1 MDFMYYY
8 DNSGVLRGEVPLL
21 GYRSNRLIFDDNFMY
36 YSISEKKM
44 AQVNRLGQVT
54 KVYSLGDYSLQHD
67 YVFDENGNM
76 LILATDTTRDSVED
90 IVLKLDVNSGEVT
103 KVLDLG
109 DLLGDYKKTCVK
121 NSSDELDWMHIN
133 TIQYMGNGSVLLS
146 SRETSTI
153 IKVDN
158 LYDEPSIA
166 YMIGE
171 KDFWK
176 IHPT

>member
-1 MDFMYYY
+1 MSAA
-8 DNSGVLRGEVPLL
+8 SGLQKPQAA
-21 GYRSNRLIFDDNFMY
+21 FDDNSMY

-54 KVYSLGDYSLQHD
+54 KVYNLGDYSLHHD

-76 LILATDTTRDSVED
+76 LILATDTTQDSVED

-103 KVLDLG
+103 EVLDLE
-109 DLLGDYKKTCVK
+109 DLFGDYKKTCVK

-146 SRETSTI
+146 SRRRLRSLKWTTFMM
-153 IKVDN
+153 N
-158 LYDEPSIA
+158 RR
-166 YMIGE
+166 
-171 KDFWK
+171 F
-176 IHPT
+176 PT